1 MITSINEKI
10 TVGVPKPVDP
20 SNIKKNN
27 NAPAPKVVLRIE
39 EKHKKIPEDQV
50 GQCDN
55 LTASYWG

>member
-1 MITSINEKI
+1 MITPIHEKVI
-10 TVGVPKPVDP
+10 VGLPKPIDP
-20 SNIKKNN
+20 VKANN
-27 NAPAPKVVLRIE
+27 NVPAPKVVLRID